1 MERVEIIEAIRSG
14 HETSTIQFKVTL
26 NNINQLVQELVAF
39 SNSLGGVLII
49 GVSDKGEVQGL
60 SQDDIR
66 KFNQWIGSAATD
78 LIKAPISPFT
88 QVVSIDGKNV
98 LTVEVPKGTN
108 IPYYT
113 QEGIAFIKK
122 GSDKRIAQPEEILRM
137 FQESNKIYAD
147 EIQVNSTSMN
157 DVDVDLFKKFVEEKT
172 NKKFE
177 SIGQSISKIMN
188 NMGLAQN
195 DNLTLAGLLLF
206 GKNPQRFRPV
216 FSVQC
221 VSFVGNDLAGKEF
234 RDSEPPFEGNL
245 SVLYEKTIGF
255 INRNL
260 HKVQVSESFNSL
272 GELEIPRETFEELI
286 VNALIHRDY
295 FINSSIK
302 VFIFDNRIEIISPGK
317 LPNTLTIEKIKSGT
331 SIARNPILFSNARY
345 LLPYVG
351 IGSGIPRVFSV
362 FPGLELINNKEKEL
376 FIAVIKRPIK
386 L

>member
-1 MERVEIIEAIRSG
+1 MEPVEIIQAIKSG

-39 SNSLGGVLII
+39 SNSLGGILII

-60 SQDDIR
+60 SPEDIR

-78 LIKAPISPFT
+78 LIKAPISPLT
-88 QVVSIDGKNV
+88 QVISVDGKNV
-98 LTVEVPKGTN
+98 LAVEVAKGTN

-113 QEGIAFIKK
+113 QEGIAYIKK

-147 EIQVNSTSMN
+147 EIQINNTSMN
-157 DVDVDLFKKFVEEKT
+157 DVDIDLFKKFVEEKT
-172 NKKFE
+172 KTKFE
-177 SIGQSISKIMN
+177 SITQSLSQIMN

-206 GKNPQRFRPV
+206 GKNPQKYRPV
-216 FSVQC
+216 FTVQC
-221 VSFVGNDLAGKEF
+221 VAFVGNDLAGKEF

-245 SVLYEKTIGF
+245 SILYEKTIAF

-260 HKVQVSESFNSL
+260 RKVQVGESFNSL
-272 GELEIPRETFEELI
+272 GELEIPKETFEELV

-302 VFIFDNRIEIISPGK
+302 VFIYDNRIEIISPGK
-317 LPNTLTIEKIKSGT
+317 LPNTLSIEKIKSGT

-345 LLPYVG
+345 LLPYIG
-351 IGSGIPRVFSV
+351 IGSGIPRVYAV
-362 FPGLELINNKEKEL
+362 FPSLDLTNDKGKEL
-376 FIAVIKRPIK
+376 FTAIIKRPI
-386 L
+386 

>member
-1 MERVEIIEAIRSG
+1 MEPVEIIQAIKSG

-39 SNSLGGVLII
+39 SNSLGGILII

-60 SQDDIR
+60 SADDIR

-78 LIKAPISPFT
+78 LIKAPISPLT
-88 QVVSIDGKNV
+88 QVITIDGKN
-98 LTVEVPKGTN
+98 LLAVEVAKGTN

-113 QEGIAFIKK
+113 QEGIAYIKK

-147 EIQVNSTSMN
+147 EIQINNTSIN
-157 DVDVDLFKKFVEEKT
+157 DVDIDLFKKFVEEKT
-172 NKKFE
+172 KTKFD
-177 SIGQSISKIMN
+177 SIGQSLSQIMN
-188 NMGLAQN
+188 NMGLAQD

-206 GKNPQRFRPV
+206 GKNPQKYRPM

-221 VSFVGNDLAGKEF
+221 VSFVGNDIAGKEF

-245 SVLYEKTIGF
+245 SVLYDKTIAF

-260 HKVQVSESFNSL
+260 RKVQVGESFNSL
-272 GELEIPRETFEELI
+272 GELEIPKETFEELV

-302 VFIFDNRIEIISPGK
+302 VFIYDNRIEIISPGK
-317 LPNTLTIEKIKSGT
+317 LPNTLSIEKIKSGT

-345 LLPYVG
+345 LLPYIG
-351 IGSGIPRVFSV
+351 IGSGIPRVYSV
-362 FPGLELINNKEKEL
+362 FPSLDLINDKEKEL
-376 FIAVIKRPIK
+376 FTAVIKRPTPK
-386 L
+386 

>member
-1 MERVEIIEAIRSG
+1 MEPVEIIQAIKSG

-39 SNSLGGVLII
+39 SNSLGGILII

-60 SQDDIR
+60 SPDDIR

-78 LIKAPISPFT
+78 LIKAPISPLT
-88 QVVSIDGKNV
+88 QVISVEGKNV
-98 LTVEVPKGTN
+98 LAVEVAKGTN

-113 QEGIAFIKK
+113 QEGIAYIKK

-147 EIQVNSTSMN
+147 EIQINNTSMN
-157 DVDVDLFKKFVEEKT
+157 DVDIDLFKKFVEEKT
-172 NKKFE
+172 KTKFE
-177 SIGQSISKIMN
+177 SITQSLSQIMN

-206 GKNPQRFRPV
+206 GKNPQKYRPV
-216 FSVQC
+216 FTVQC
-221 VSFVGNDLAGKEF
+221 VAFVGNDLAGKEF

-245 SVLYEKTIGF
+245 SILYEKTIAF

-260 HKVQVSESFNSL
+260 RKVQVGESFNSL
-272 GELEIPRETFEELI
+272 GELEIPKETFEELV

-302 VFIFDNRIEIISPGK
+302 VFIYDNRIEIISPGK
-317 LPNTLTIEKIKSGT
+317 LPNTLSIEKIKSGT

-345 LLPYVG
+345 LLPYIG
-351 IGSGIPRVFSV
+351 IGSGIPRVYAV
-362 FPGLELINNKEKEL
+362 FPSLDLTNDKEKEL
-376 FIAVIKRPIK
+376 FTAIIKRPIQS
-386 L
+386 

>member
-1 MERVEIIEAIRSG
+1 MEPVEIIQAIKSG

-39 SNSLGGVLII
+39 SNSLGGILII

-60 SQDDIR
+60 SPEDIR

-78 LIKAPISPFT
+78 LIKAPISPLT
-88 QVVSIDGKNV
+88 QVISVDGKNV
-98 LTVEVPKGTN
+98 LAVEVAKGTN

-113 QEGIAFIKK
+113 QEGIAYIKK

-147 EIQVNSTSMN
+147 EIQINNTSMN
-157 DVDVDLFKKFVEEKT
+157 DVDIDLFKKFVEEKT
-172 NKKFE
+172 KTKFE
-177 SIGQSISKIMN
+177 SITQSLSQIMN

-206 GKNPQRFRPV
+206 GKNPQKYRPV
-216 FSVQC
+216 FTVQC
-221 VSFVGNDLAGKEF
+221 VAFVGNDLAGKEF

-245 SVLYEKTIGF
+245 SILYEKTIAF

-260 HKVQVSESFNSL
+260 RKVQVGESFNSL
-272 GELEIPRETFEELI
+272 GELEIPKETFEELV

-302 VFIFDNRIEIISPGK
+302 VFIYDNRIEIISPGK
-317 LPNTLTIEKIKSGT
+317 LPNTLSIEKIKSGT

-345 LLPYVG
+345 LLPYIG
-351 IGSGIPRVFSV
+351 IGSGIPRVYAV
-362 FPGLELINNKEKEL
+362 FPSLDLTNDKEKEL
-376 FIAVIKRPIK
+376 FTAIIKRPI
-386 L
+386 

>member
-49 GVSDKGEVQGL
+49 GVSDKGEIQGL

-78 LIKAPISPFT
+78 LINAPISPLT
-88 QVVSIDGKNV
+88 QVVNIDGKNV

-113 QEGIAFIKK
+113 QEGIAYIKK

-147 EIQVNSTSMN
+147 EIQVNNTSMN

-172 NKKFE
+172 NTKFE

-206 GKNPQRFRPV
+206 GKNPQKFRPV

-245 SVLYEKTIGF
+245 SVLYEKTLGF

-260 HKVQVSESFNSL
+260 RKVQVGESFNSL
-272 GELEIPRETFEELI
+272 GELEIPKETFEELI

-302 VFIFDNRIEIISPGK
+302 VFIFDNRIEVISPGK
-317 LPNTLTIEKIKSGT
+317 LPNTLSIEKIKSGT

-345 LLPYVG
+345 LLPYIG

-362 FPGLELINNKEKEL
+362 FPGLELINDKEKEL

-386 L
+386 S